1 MADFGEQKKF
11 STLWKGADG
20 LGVDSLNSML
30 ICELRLTVNA
40 EPMA

>member
-1 MADFGEQKKF
+1 MADFGEQRKF
-11 STLWKGADG
+11 STLWKRDSG
-20 LGVDSLNSML
+20 LGSDSLNSML